1 MDQPL
6 IHTCMRTPAHYP
18 RTEWKDTKWQ
28 QVRPISLLSSVCLVL
43 IILVNLAIFFSLP
56 FLALFPSFW
65 FSHPFLFL
73 AFYFLSFF
81 LFPNNTLLA
90 FNFFRCFP
98 FPFLLYWLLHNTFP
112 PIPFSSASFHLIFFP
127 YLSFVIISFH
137 LLHLISTGFP
147 SSSTSFF
154 PSLPVAE
161 KGKIVNGRLVSGADR
176 YTTSIDEYPADAFRF
191 YPSFECLLTPYTLT
205 FLLTHSLQV
214 THDCHSLAL

>member
-1 MDQPL
+1 MERYKVATGATHF
-6 IHTCMRTPAHYP
+6 ITF
-18 RTEWKDTKWQ
+18 
-28 QVRPISLLSSVCLVL
+28 VCLFGFNYPCEL
-43 IILVNLAIFFSLP
+43 GSIFLPSFFSTFP
-56 FLALFPSFW
+56 FLLVFPSLSFPCIL
-65 FSHPFLFL
+65 FSF
-73 AFYFLSFF
+73 FF
-81 LFPNNTLLA
+81 LFPNNTLPA
-90 FNFFRCFP
+90 FHFFPCFP

-112 PIPFSSASFHLIFFP
+112 PIPFSSTSFHLIFFP

-154 PSLPVAE
+154 PSHPVAE

-214 THDCHSLAL
+214 THDCHSPAL